1 MIYNIKKFV
10 ITFSVLSCNAL
21 SHPFH
26 ATITSFD
33 CKQNNKSIEVTM
45 KLFTNDLEN
54 ALRGIGN
61 PDMKIDSPNS
71 RYNIDSLIFVYI
83 NNNLSLSTDSKKR
96 QFSWVGKEI
105 ENDIMFCYLE
115 IIDINNFSSIRIE
128 NKLFLSIFDDQLNI
142 CHFYCGDKPETI
154 MLHKEKH
161 IGEIK
166 F

>member
-10 ITFSVLSCNAL
+10 ITFSVIYCNAL

-54 ALRGIGN
+54 TLRGIGN

-71 RYNIDSLIFVYI
+71 RYNIVTINAYI
-83 NNNLSLSTDSKKR
+83 
-96 QFSWVGKEI
+96 
-105 ENDIMFCYLE
+105 
-115 IIDINNFSSIRIE
+115 
-128 NKLFLSIFDDQLNI
+128 
-142 CHFYCGDKPETI
+142 
-154 MLHKEKH
+154 
-161 IGEIK
+161 
-166 F
+166 

>member
-1 MIYNIKKFV
+1 
-10 ITFSVLSCNAL
+10 
-21 SHPFH
+21 
-26 ATITSFD
+26 
-33 CKQNNKSIEVTM
+33 
-45 KLFTNDLEN
+45 
-54 ALRGIGN
+54 
-61 PDMKIDSPNS
+61 MKIDSPNS

-105 ENDIMFCYLE
+105 ENDITFCYLE

-154 MLHKEKH
+154 ILHK
-161 IGEIK
+161 ILI
-166 F
+166 FFF

>member
-1 MIYNIKKFV
+1 
-10 ITFSVLSCNAL
+10 
-21 SHPFH
+21 
-26 ATITSFD
+26 
-33 CKQNNKSIEVTM
+33 M

-105 ENDIMFCYLE
+105 ENDITFCYLE

-154 MLHKEKH
+154 ILHKEKH

>member
-1 MIYNIKKFV
+1 
-10 ITFSVLSCNAL
+10 
-21 SHPFH
+21 
-26 ATITSFD
+26 
-33 CKQNNKSIEVTM
+33 M

-61 PDMKIDSPNS
+61 PEMKIDSPNS

-105 ENDIMFCYLE
+105 ENDITFCYLE

-154 MLHKEKH
+154 ILHKEKH

>member
-1 MIYNIKKFV
+1 
-10 ITFSVLSCNAL
+10 
-21 SHPFH
+21 
-26 ATITSFD
+26 
-33 CKQNNKSIEVTM
+33 M

-54 ALRGIGN
+54 AIRGIGN

-105 ENDIMFCYLE
+105 ENDITFCYLE

-154 MLHKEKH
+154 ILHKEKH